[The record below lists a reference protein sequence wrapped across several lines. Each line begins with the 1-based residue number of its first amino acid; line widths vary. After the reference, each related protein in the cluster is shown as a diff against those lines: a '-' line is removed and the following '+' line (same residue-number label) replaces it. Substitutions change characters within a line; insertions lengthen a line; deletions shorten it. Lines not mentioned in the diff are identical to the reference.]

1 MKIRLSLFVL
11 ALSGLSCFLPFLDY
25 AASAAASSSAN
36 GAQTSKIDEGWARM
50 PEGGKSAFMGIQ
62 GGTMPVSLLVATD
75 GSSLLGFVGQTGNDF
90 LEVLRN
96 AYLPF
101 PSFGNS
107 TGKRSIPLKN
117 AGVFAG
123 NSTASLPVFNL
134 PDDPAA
140 SRTLVSRLFP
150 FGLSPLPLSIEGN
163 LEKPETVTREKKFRN
178 FYLPDNFQA
187 TTQHK

>member
-1 MKIRLSLFVL
+1 MKIKISLFVL
-11 ALSGLSCFLPFLDY
+11 ALSGLLYSFLFTGIPAF
-25 AASAAASSSAN
+25 SAANKTSGSMQSSN
-36 GAQTSKIDEGWARM
+36 TDEEWTRM
-50 PEGGKSAFMGIQ
+50 PEGGKSAYMGIH
-62 GGTMPVSLLVATD
+62 GGTMPVSLLVSTD
-75 GSSLLGFVGQTGNDF
+75 GASLLGFVGQTGNDF

-107 TGKRSIPLKN
+107 TRKGAIPLKN

-123 NSTASLPVFNL
+123 NSTASLPVFTL

-150 FGLSPLPLSIEGN
+150 FGLSPLPLSIEGS

-178 FYLPDNFQA
+178 FYLPDNFQ
-187 TTQHK
+187 TTSSPK